1 MTMINVSPQAQTL
14 RLPGEA
20 GAAWQLHPVQ
30 RGAQAADRRVARQAK
45 AAGGVFEVPAR
56 SAVVFV
62 VN

>member
-1 MTMINVSPQAQTL
+1 L